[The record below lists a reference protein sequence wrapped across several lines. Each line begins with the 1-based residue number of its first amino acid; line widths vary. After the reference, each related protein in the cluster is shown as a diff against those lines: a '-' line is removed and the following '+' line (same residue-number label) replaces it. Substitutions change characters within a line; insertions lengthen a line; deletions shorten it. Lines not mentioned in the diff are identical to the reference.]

1 MDRYPQV
8 VYLPLEDLPHYFDA
22 IEKAAC
28 LSDLMR
34 DCKTYFESMALQRKL
49 FKLAKIMFA
58 GTSICFLWWRE
69 WIATLKEDAVKE
81 ELSVDSSSNSS
92 SWIKVDEGLEADDS
106 GSDETVFSDVEHVQ
120 FGVNCAIVPATS
132 RDAGFIV

>member
-1 MDRYPQV
+1 M
-8 VYLPLEDLPHYFDA
+8 PHYFDA
-22 IEKAAC
+22 IEKAAF
-28 LSDLMR
+28 LSDLML
-34 DCKTYFESMALQRKL
+34 DCATYSEGQALQRKF

-58 GTSICFLWWRE
+58 GTSICFIWWRE
-69 WIATLKEDAVKE
+69 WIVELKEARVKE

-106 GSDETVFSDVEHVQ
+106 GSDVTVFSDVDLVQ
-120 FGVNCAIVPATS
+120 FGVNCAIVTASS